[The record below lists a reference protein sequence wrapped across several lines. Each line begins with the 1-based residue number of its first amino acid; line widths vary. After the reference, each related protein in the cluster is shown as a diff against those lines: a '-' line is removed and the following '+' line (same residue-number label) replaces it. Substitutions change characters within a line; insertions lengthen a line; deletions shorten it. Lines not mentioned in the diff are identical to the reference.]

1 MRPTVGKSFRGS
13 WSEFHGAGGGSG
25 NIHSHPLRR
34 ELQRPPAGVRR
45 DVLELGQLD
54 RGYRSE
60 SVRAATVWIVDYRDG
75 ARRQHR
81 SHAARFLSGLLAQH
95 DRPER
100 SGQRGRVW
108 RAGAYVSGVS
118 LMVAGVLLVCAYLVR
133 LAEAVWWSFR

>member
-25 NIHSHPLRR
+25 NIYSHPLRG
-34 ELQRPPAGVRR
+34 ELQRAPAGVRR

-54 RGYRSE
+54 RSDRTRA
-60 SVRAATVWIVDYRDG
+60 VRAATVWIVDYRDRP
-75 ARRQHR
+75 RRQHR
-81 SHAARFLSGLLAQH
+81 RHPSRFLSRLLAQH
-95 DRPER
+95 DRSVG
-100 SGQRGRVW
+100 SGLGGRVW

-118 LMVAGVLLVCAYLVR
+118 LMVAGMLLVCAYLVR